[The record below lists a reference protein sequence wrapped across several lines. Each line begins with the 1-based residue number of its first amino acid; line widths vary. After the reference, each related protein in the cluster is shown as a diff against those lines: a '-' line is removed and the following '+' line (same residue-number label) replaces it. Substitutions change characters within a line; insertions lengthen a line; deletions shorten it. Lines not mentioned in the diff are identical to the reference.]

1 MVQYRHPTP
10 RSTWG
15 VQWFAVAMVQW
26 SPLGLAVGPTCVSVN
41 LSVMGLQGWEGLC
54 GEVGLMSW
62 DKHFQLV
69 LLGSLLVIMVVGHET
84 FMEPPVGLLTTG
96 TVYTSVEDFSF
107 SAGAAW
113 LIVCQMKWICIRWLT
128 DSFFIC
134 IWIKETEWW
143 PILSWF
149 ERSVLKI
156 SSVIKNIKN

>member
-96 TVYTSVEDFSF
+96 SLHFS
-107 SAGAAW
+107 GG
-113 LIVCQMKWICIRWLT
+113 
-128 DSFFIC
+128 FFIFSRSC
-134 IWIKETEWW
+134 SINR
-143 PILSWF
+143 LSDEMNLYTMTHWQF
-149 ERSVLKI
+149 FLFVSGSKRLNGDQFWVGLKGV
-156 SSVIKNIKN
+156 S